1 MNSNIADQQSW
12 RANSGLSQ
20 PHFDEEA
27 TLLSARPVVPLS
39 RLSAT
44 PGFSRKWL
52 LGFALVGMLFIGIAA
67 TSLYYSRF
75 TTAELQPTPQPDTA
89 SSGIQGFA
97 SGLVAPDEPGKDPSP
112 SARIES
118 QPADLNRSTMAKA
131 EPRAVSSTLQSRKP
145 SNTISKKGRRSV
157 VNSKPDFEEETI
169 PDFRDQVRYERRAAR
184 REAWEE
190 RRPRRYN
197 RRSDRRDRLRDFY
210 EGPARP

>member
-1 MNSNIADQQSW
+1 MESNFADQQSW
-12 RANSGLSQ
+12 RAASGLSQ

-27 TLLSARPVVPLS
+27 TLLSARPVVPIS
-39 RLSAT
+39 RLSAR

-52 LGFALVGMLFIGIAA
+52 SGFALVGMFFIGIAA

-75 TTAELQPTPQPDTA
+75 TTAELQASPQPDTA
-89 SSGIQGFA
+89 SSVIQGFA

-112 SARIES
+112 AARIGS
-118 QPADLNRSTMAKA
+118 QPADSNRPTMAKT
-131 EPRAVSSTLQSRKP
+131 EPHSVSSTTESRKP

-157 VNSKPDFEEETI
+157 VNSKPDFEEETR

-190 RRPRRYN
+190 RRPRRFN
-197 RRSDRRDRLRDFY
+197 RRSARRDRLRDIY
-210 EGPARP
+210 EDPPRP